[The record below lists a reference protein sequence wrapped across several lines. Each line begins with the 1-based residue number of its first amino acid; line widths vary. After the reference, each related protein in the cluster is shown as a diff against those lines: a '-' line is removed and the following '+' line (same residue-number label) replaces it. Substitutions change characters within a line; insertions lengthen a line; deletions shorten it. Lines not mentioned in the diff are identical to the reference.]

1 MPTRKSPVRR
11 RSVKRRSVKRSV
23 KRRSPVK
30 RRSVKRSP
38 VKRRSVKRSV
48 KRRSPVKRRSV
59 KRSPVRRRRLSLSFT
74 AKQILEQQRSILRK
88 SIQKFEKEMQSAS
101 GHSVH
106 EYEKKIRN
114 LKRRLS
120 DLRDTE
126 DNPDNL
132 VEMWKAED
140 QFGFREEYD
149 LDPRKHRFT
158 H

>member
-11 RSVKRRSVKRSV
+11 RSVKRRSVKRRSV
-23 KRRSPVK
+23 KRSPVK

-38 VKRRSVKRSV
+38 VKR
-48 KRRSPVKRRSV
+48 
-59 KRSPVRRRRLSLSFT
+59 RSPVRRRRLSLSFT

-88 SIQKFEKEMQSAS
+88 NIQKFEKEMQTAS

-106 EYEKKIRN
+106 EYEKKISN
-114 LKRRLS
+114 LKRRLR

-132 VEMWKAED
+132 VEIWANE
-140 QFGFREEYD
+140 GRLGLREEYD